1 MFGRSLSQIDAN
13 GDPPMPRDSVLFL
26 GAGQLHFISL
36 RLITGSELSAQ
47 IAECRDEGRSNES
60 CSRPAKVTLAWLG
73 YSAPLLVSVV
83 IRLSWSQSLFK
94 DC

>member
-1 MFGRSLSQIDAN
+1 
-13 GDPPMPRDSVLFL
+13 MPRDSVLFL
-26 GAGQLHFISL
+26 GAGQLRFISL

-60 CSRPAKVTLAWLG
+60 CSRPANVTLAWLG

-83 IRLSWSQSLFK
+83 IQRLLTGDMLSDFTWRAA
-94 DC
+94 